1 LAAEVQ
7 LEDVCEDDFVLAED
21 QLQVML
27 VQRIQQE
34 QALTPEGILAAQS
47 VSRQASAAAAVGRWS
62 VTQAPADLPLTPM
75 RGAWQPRVGATRTAA
90 VRTGRGPCA
99 DDWGRSRG

>member
-7 LEDVCEDDFVLAED
+7 LEDVCEDDFVPVED

-62 VTQAPADLPLTPM
+62 VTQAVTQAPAGLPLTPM
-75 RGAWQPRVGATRTAA
+75 RGAW
-90 VRTGRGPCA
+90 
-99 DDWGRSRG
+99 